1 MKPKK
6 DVEFDIPI
14 HVKNFLTAGKL
25 FKVYKQNGSRKE
37 MHVFCTPDLK
47 EIIAKRPKR
56 QTIKNNWRIQ
66 LQSIQEIVDFT
77 EKEEFVKSSFYKH
90 KGIFKKGKYI
100 TIILVPD
107 MNLCLVIFGA
117 TTL

>member
-1 MKPKK
+1 MKPKR

-25 FKVYKQNGSRKE
+25 FKIYKNDGSRKE

-66 LQSIQEIVDFT
+66 LQSIQEILDFT
-77 EKEEFVKSSFYKH
+77 EKQEFIKSSFYKH
-90 KGIFKKGKYI
+90 KGIFKK
-100 TIILVPD
+100 VPD
-107 MNLCLVIFGA
+107 MNLCLVICGA